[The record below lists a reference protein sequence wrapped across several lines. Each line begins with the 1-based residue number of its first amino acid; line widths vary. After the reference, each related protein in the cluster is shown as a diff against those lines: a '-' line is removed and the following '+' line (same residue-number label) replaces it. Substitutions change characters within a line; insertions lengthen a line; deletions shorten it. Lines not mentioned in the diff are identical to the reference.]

1 MVLPELVL
9 GGVAAGAVYGLVALG
24 LVIIHSATNV
34 VNFAQG
40 SLSALAAYVFIS
52 AADLP
57 TPVAVVLAV
66 AAGAAVAA
74 LLQVT
79 VVSWAQRFGSMHAL
93 LVTIAML
100 LVADWAIRRI
110 WGSRTLTFPRF
121 LPDRTIHVGSLSLS
135 VLDLAVIGVVVV
147 AAGVFWAVMN
157 HTSAGLV
164 IRGAADNPQA
174 ARLTG
179 INPEKVALM
188 VWVAGGALA
197 GIAGLLLGHLVTPR
211 PEMGLAI
218 VVKAFAGA
226 VIGGFASPLG
236 AILGA
241 VLLGVTE
248 ALAAFYIG
256 SLFQDAVP
264 LVLIVLFL
272 AFRPSGLLGGGHHTR
287 RAV

>member
-1 MVLPELVL
+1 MVLPELLL

-24 LVIIHSATNV
+24 LVVVHSSSNV

-40 SLSALAAYVFIS
+40 SLSAIAAYVFI
-52 AADLP
+52 AASGMPLVLAIV
-57 TPVAVVLAV
+57 VAVLV
-66 AAGAAVAA
+66 AAAVSGAM
-74 LLQVT
+74 QVT
-79 VVSWAQRFGSMHAL
+79 FVSWADRFGPMNAL
-93 LVTIAML
+93 LVTIALL
-100 LVADWAIRRI
+100 LVADSAIREI

-121 LPDRTIHVGSLSLS
+121 LPDKSFSLGSVNISL
-135 VLDLAVIGVVVV
+135 LDLTVIGVVVV
-147 AAGVFWAVMN
+147 TAVAFWLVMQR
-157 HTSAGLV
+157 TSAGLV
-164 IRGAADNPQA
+164 IRGTADNPRA
-174 ARLTG
+174 ATLMGISPRKVSLT
-179 INPEKVALM
+179 
-188 VWVAGGALA
+188 VWIVGGALA

-236 AILGA
+236 ALAGA

-248 ALAAFYIG
+248 ALTAYYIG

-272 AFRPSGLLGGGHHTR
+272 AFRPQGLVGGAAH